1 MHNRVVTEED
11 GKKLAEEFGMNFF
24 ETSAKI
30 NINITEVFNQLS
42 SEILKIKNFINI
54 LISFSRS
61 FKKAHTKII
70 S

>member
-42 SEILKIKNFINI
+42 SEILKIKNPNIN
-54 LISFSRS
+54 
-61 FKKAHTKII
+61 KKIR
-70 S
+70 